1 MSEKR
6 LQGEILTTGIN
17 EILNV
22 VGLSLLDV
30 GKFVRLDD
38 QMIRKLRNVAT
49 CLPSPLV
56 DKVFS
61 TEEVSLSGDWVVGIA
76 KDANSNPWV
85 VLLLERGSLYK
96 EEKYGKHFAQT
107 SFALSSVGVGD
118 LIYQNLHADYKNG
131 SSGEHLRYTPVHDYN
146 EERNKIKKGI
156 PYEVNVCLQDP
167 GLSAIADIWNR
178 GFEDAMRKV

>member
-1 MSEKR
+1 MAEKQLTR
-6 LQGEILTTGIN
+6 EILTNGIN

-38 QMIRKLRNVAT
+38 RLIKKLDNVAT
-49 CLPSPLV
+49 CLPSRLV

-61 TEEVSLSGDWVVGIA
+61 TEEVSLSGDWVIGIA

-96 EEKYGKHFAQT
+96 DEKYGKHFAQT

-131 SSGEHLRYTPVHDYN
+131 SSGEHLRYTPVQYYN
-146 EERNKIKKGI
+146 EERNKIIQGI

-167 GLSAIADIWNR
+167 GLSAITNIWHR
-178 GFEDAMRKV
+178 GIDDAMRKV